1 MKIRFICENSGK
13 DEYILIDN
21 KRYTC
26 LKKAKDRIR
35 RRASNSKAYAE
46 AMEYLAFQVFA
57 EGSVENNGLFAD
69 TRDLQL
75 EDELYSYFAYLGP
88 FWFIGL
94 MSGSRNREL
103 RFHLNQGIVLFITE
117 ICGVVSVYCI
127 NRLLGSLDGILG
139 IIALWLGRLLWL
151 GIIALFFWLSVTG
164 MLNVAKAEKRPLPL
178 IGGIKLLK
186 ATRKSSNSRKPS
198 SSGTPTNAGKASN
211 SGKKPTQSK
220 ASNQHKPAGTGKAST
235 TRKPSGSK
243 NAAGSK
249 KPRSKE

>member
-1 MKIRFICENSGK
+1 MKIRFICENYGK
-13 DEYILIDN
+13 DEYISVNN
-21 KRYTC
+21 KKYVC

-35 RRASNSKAYAE
+35 RRTSNSKAYAE

-69 TRDLQL
+69 ARDIQS
-75 EDELYSYFAYLGP
+75 ENELYSYFAYLGP

-94 MSGSRNREL
+94 LSGSRNREL

-117 ICGVVSVYCI
+117 ICAIVSVYCL
-127 NRLLGSLDGILG
+127 NKLLGSFDGILG
-139 IIALWLGRLLWL
+139 IITLWLGRLLWA
-151 GIIALFFWLSVTG
+151 GIVVLFFLLSVKG
-164 MLNVAKAEKRPLPL
+164 MLSVAKGEKRPLPV

-186 ATRKSSNSRKPS
+186 AARKSSNSRKSS
-198 SSGTPTNAGKASN
+198 SSGKSANAGKKSN
-211 SGKKPTQSK
+211 SGKTSASHKPANKSK
-220 ASNQHKPAGTGKAST
+220 ASPSH
-235 TRKPSGSK
+235 KPSGSK